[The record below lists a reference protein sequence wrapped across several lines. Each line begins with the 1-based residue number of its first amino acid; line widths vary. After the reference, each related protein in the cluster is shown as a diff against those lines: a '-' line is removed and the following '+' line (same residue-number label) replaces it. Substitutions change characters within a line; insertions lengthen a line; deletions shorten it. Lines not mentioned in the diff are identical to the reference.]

1 VDDSLSNLMALYGGL
16 LVINVAL
23 TAVFWA
29 RSRSVLYRLLLIGWG
44 TTVASFV
51 AQGLLTVNALVM
63 TIGFAS
69 VFPVNLAFAALLAH
83 AAQVRVPYR
92 RLVWLVIG
100 AMVVASVSFQLGA
113 SFFWVGLPVA
123 LAVAAPSLVVVG
135 LAAARWGA
143 LSTSVR
149 ALAAS
154 CFLFSL
160 HNLDWPLLRNR
171 PEFAALGF
179 TLAVLIVFAL
189 SITAPAVVLEELTER
204 QARVATEVDAA
215 RRIQNMILPRE
226 PALSGLEIVTHMRPA
241 EQVGGDYF
249 DVYGGEG
256 DDWVLLGDVTGHGLG
271 AGLVMLMTQS
281 TIASILRARP
291 GITPS
296 ELNFIANRVLCS
308 NLQRL
313 GEKRHMTVVSIRRVA
328 PTEFAI
334 SGCHDDL
341 FVWRSSDGSIE
352 RVAVEHFPM
361 GIGFLGELTLEDF
374 RESTFRMEAGDVLF
388 VGTDGVTEAARHGDP
403 TKGLFGDEPLREILA
418 THGARPLAEIRDA
431 LLVRLDRFTGGTYL
445 DDVAFIIIRMG
456 EAST

>member
-1 VDDSLSNLMALYGGL
+1 VHDSLSNLMALYAGL

-23 TAVFWA
+23 TAVLWA

-44 TTVASFV
+44 ASLASFV
-51 AQGLLTVNALVM
+51 VQGLLTTNHLAM
-63 TIGFAS
+63 AIGFAS
-69 VFPVNLAFAALLAH
+69 VFPVNLAFASLLAH
-83 AAQVRVPYR
+83 AAKVRLSTGP
-92 RLVWLVIG
+92 LALLMFG
-100 AMVVASVSFQLGA
+100 AVLVASVLFQFGA
-113 SFFWVGLPVA
+113 GFVWVGLPVA
-123 LAVAAPSLVVVG
+123 FAVASPSLLVVA
-135 LAAARWGA
+135 LAAARWRT

-149 ALAAS
+149 ALMAS

-160 HNLDWPLLRNR
+160 HNLDWPLLRDR
-171 PEFAALGF
+171 PAFAALGF
-179 TLAVLIVFAL
+179 TIAVLIVFAL

-226 PALSGLEIVTHMRPA
+226 PALSGLEMITHMRPA
-241 EQVGGDYF
+241 AQVGGDYF
-249 DVYGGEG
+249 DVYAGEG

-291 GITPS
+291 GISPS
-296 ELNFIANRVLCS
+296 ELNFIANRVLCA
-308 NLQRL
+308 NLRRL
-313 GEKRHMTVVSIRRVA
+313 GEKRHMTVVSIRRVGA
-328 PTEFAI
+328 TEFAI

-341 FVWRSSDGSIE
+341 FLLRSRDGSIE

-361 GIGFLGELTLEDF
+361 GIGFLDELELEDF

-388 VGTDGVTEAARHGDP
+388 VGTDGVTEAARDGEP
-403 TKGLFGDEPLREILA
+403 TRGLFGDEPLREVLSRY
-418 THGARPLAEIRDA
+418 GSRPLPEMRDA
-431 LLVRLDRFTGGTYL
+431 LLARLERFTGGTYL

-456 EAST
+456 EARA